1 MHKKFIT
8 AVAAASI
15 MITGFAAVPAR
26 ADSDDT
32 KRALAALLGIAIIG
46 AAIHDA
52 NKDNDYHAQRK
63 QTYPRHRPHVKPGHR
78 PQVKPRPLPK
88 RVDRKVLPSQCLRTF
103 KTRRGH
109 NVREFGLGCLRN
121 NYRYV
126 NSLPQRCA
134 RTDRTHSGLRHGYG
148 VKCLRAQGYRM
159 SRS

>member
-15 MITGFAAVPAR
+15 MITGFAAAPAR

-46 AAIHDA
+46 AVIHDA
-52 NKDNDYHAQRK
+52 NKDHEYTVRRHKVQ
-63 QTYPRHRPHVKPGHR
+63 PRHRPHVQPRRQPHL
-78 PQVKPRPLPK
+78 QPRPLPK

-121 NYRYV
+121 NYRFV
-126 NSLPQRCA
+126 NHLPQRCA
-134 RTDRTHSGLRHGYG
+134 RTDRTHSGLRHGYD
-148 VKCLRAQGYRM
+148 VKCLRAQGYRL